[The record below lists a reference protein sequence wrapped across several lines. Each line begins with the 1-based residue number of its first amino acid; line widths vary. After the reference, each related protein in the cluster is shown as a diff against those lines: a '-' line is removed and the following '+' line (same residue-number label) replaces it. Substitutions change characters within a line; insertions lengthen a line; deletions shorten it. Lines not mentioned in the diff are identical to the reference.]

1 MAAARRLRSGKST
14 AAPTGY
20 ARGRV
25 TEAAADLPEL
35 LAAAKAGSPAALDT
49 LCARYYARVQ
59 MQVHHAMSAGI
70 RARKPWLTAM
80 FSTGDVVQEVF
91 LRVLR
96 DLPRFEGTGEAQFVA
111 WLAASM
117 QHRLVDAVRFHQA
130 LQRDQ
135 RRSEPTADDVLPG
148 REAEPVQ
155 PLITRDALVRY
166 EAALAALPPRERE
179 LLEAR
184 LTAVDTP
191 TPFEALAPQLGY
203 PSAAAARKAFFLAKA
218 RVLRRMGAGS

>member
-1 MAAARRLRSGKST
+1 MAAGRPVRSGKSVDGS
-14 AAPTGY
+14 TGY
-20 ARGRV
+20 ARVRV
-25 TEAAADLPEL
+25 TDVPADLPEL
-35 LAAAKAGSPAALDT
+35 LAAARTGSPAALDT

-70 RARKPWLTAM
+70 RSRKPWLNAM

-96 DLPRFEGTGEAQFVA
+96 DLPRFHGTGEAQFVA

-117 QHRLVDAVRFHQA
+117 QNRLVDAVRFHQA

-135 RRSEPTADDVLPG
+135 RRSEPTVDDVLPG

-166 EAALAALPPRERE
+166 EAALAGLLPRERE
-179 LLEAR
+179 LIDAR
-184 LTAVDTP
+184 LTAAETA
-191 TPFEALAPQLGY
+191 TPFEDLATQLGY

-218 RVLRRMGAGS
+218 RVLRRLGTES